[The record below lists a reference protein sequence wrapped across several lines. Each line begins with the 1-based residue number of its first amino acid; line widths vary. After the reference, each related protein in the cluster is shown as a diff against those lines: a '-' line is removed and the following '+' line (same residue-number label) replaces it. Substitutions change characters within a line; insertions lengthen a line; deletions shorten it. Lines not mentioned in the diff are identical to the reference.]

1 MFCQL
6 FIVDLFMLHLYDLFF
21 IFSLI
26 FIVIN
31 HITSLKQTQLLLFVE
46 QLILFLDNDVMKKA
60 NNFQIA
66 KVQPEGIA

>member
-1 MFCQL
+1 
-6 FIVDLFMLHLYDLFF
+6 MLHLYDLFF

-31 HITSLKQTQLLLFVE
+31 HITSLKQTQLLLFAE

>member
-1 MFCQL
+1 
-6 FIVDLFMLHLYDLFF
+6 MLHLYDLIF

>member
-6 FIVDLFMLHLYDLFF
+6 FIVGLFMLHLYDLFF

>member
-1 MFCQL
+1 
-6 FIVDLFMLHLYDLFF
+6 MLHLYDLFF

>member
-1 MFCQL
+1 
-6 FIVDLFMLHLYDLFF
+6 MLHLYDLFF

-26 FIVIN
+26 FIAIN

>member
-1 MFCQL
+1 
-6 FIVDLFMLHLYDLFF
+6 MLHLYDLFF
-21 IFSLI
+21 IFSNI